1 MTMNT
6 NGLENH
12 HGHQPSDAPL
22 SIGESLE
29 ANLFEPSVIQA
40 IANQFYTA
48 IPTQNSSQVSG
59 GAIGVAAP
67 EAAVAPLGST
77 PDQGIPGAALS
88 GFAEPLSAQMPQI
101 YPPVSS
107 SSSIAS
113 PPEGTNVVPQD
124 GTVSNAPS
132 IPDQGISGGDPLTEI
147 VKQLQ
152 CQLLP
157 LFSQGSFDST
167 LPTLPVDPNPMVPAK
182 QADLSGI
189 PGSPASPPSPPTGG
203 SSGVTEAFAAVI
215 PQIYPS
221 VGSGSEIPG
230 GTLKQIAPIPE
241 ATNAVPQDATVSN
254 APSIPESGTSAM
266 PQNAPVSNAPSIPNQ
281 QISGEALM
289 EIAKK
294 LQGQIPLVFPQGI
307 LDTTTPTPPVEPSP
321 IIPGNDRD
329 LLGGFTPS
337 TSVPSGVETISQ
349 PPRAPENQNFDAFTA
364 IAQQL
369 YTQIPQIYPGSK
381 ESGPISPPSGFSQIL
396 PLSEGDLQH
405 ALKEVHTQTQTPGAP
420 DNAQP
425 SFYFLSE
432 PQLGNLGLESHE
444 GFDVYA
450 VRRDFPILH
459 QKVHGKPLIWFD
471 NGATTQKPQS
481 VIDSISRFYER
492 DNSNIHRGAHD
503 LAARSTDAY
512 EGAREKVQRFLG
524 ASSAEEIVFV
534 RGTTEGVNLVAQ
546 TYGRKYIREG
556 DEIILTTLE
565 HHANIVPW
573 QMLAQEKGA
582 VLKVVPIT
590 DRGEVILEE
599 YTRLLGPRT
608 RIVAVTQVS
617 NSLGTIVPVQEMTA
631 IAHRHGARVLIDGA
645 QAVSHF
651 PVNVQ
656 QLDADFYVFSG
667 HKLFAPT
674 GIGVVYAK
682 RELLED
688 MPPWQGGGN
697 MIRHVTF
704 EKTTYSDPPAKFEA
718 GTPNIADA
726 VGLGAAI
733 DYLNR
738 LGMVNIEQYEHK
750 LTEYGMERLRSVPGL
765 RLIGTAPNK
774 VGVLSFILDDIPY
787 EEVGKRLASEGIAV
801 RAGHHCAQP
810 SLQRY
815 GLTGT
820 VRPSLAFY
828 NTREEIDTLVEVL
841 RSIRYR

>member
-12 HGHQPSDAPL
+12 NGHQPSDAPL
-22 SIGESLE
+22 SFGESLE

-48 IPTQNSSQVSG
+48 IPTQNSRG
-59 GAIGVAAP
+59 TALPYPGAGVVLATP
-67 EAAVAPLGST
+67 EVAVPPAST
-77 PDQGIPGAALS
+77 PDQGIPGAALR
-88 GFAEPLSAQMPQI
+88 GFAEPLSTQIPQI

-107 SSSIAS
+107 SSAIAS
-113 PPEGTNVVPQD
+113 PPEATNVVPQD
-124 GTVSNAPS
+124 GTVSNAPRT
-132 IPDQGISGGDPLTEI
+132 PDQGISGDALTEI

-152 CQLLP
+152 CQLIP
-157 LFSQGSFDST
+157 VFSQGLFDSKT
-167 LPTLPVDPNPMVPAK
+167 PTLPVDPNPIVSAK

-189 PGSPASPPSPPTGG
+189 PGSASPPTPPE
-203 SSGVTEAFAAVI
+203 GVALGDTEPFSAGI
-215 PQIYPS
+215 PQIYPPVS
-221 VGSGSEIPG
+221 SSSA
-230 GTLKQIAPIPE
+230 IAPIPG

-254 APSIPESGTSAM
+254 APSIPDQGSSVI
-266 PQNAPVSNAPSIPNQ
+266 PQNATVSNAAKTPDQ
-281 QISGEALM
+281 GISGEALT
-289 EIAKK
+289 EIVKQ
-294 LQGQIPLVFPQGI
+294 LQSQIPPVFPQEI
-307 LDTTTPTPPVEPSP
+307 LDSTTPTLPVEPTP
-321 IIPGNDRD
+321 IIPAKEAD
-329 LLGGFTPS
+329 LSGSFARS

-349 PPRAPENQNFDAFTA
+349 APAAPEGINFDAFTA

-381 ESGPISPPSGFSQIL
+381 ETGPISPPSGFSQIL

-405 ALKEVHTQTQTPGAP
+405 ALKEVNTQTQTPVV
-420 DNAQP
+420 DNDTSQP

-432 PQLGNLGLESHE
+432 PQLKNLGLESHE

-459 QKVHGKPLIWFD
+459 QKVHGKPLIWLD

-492 DNSNIHRGAHD
+492 DNSNIHRAAHD
-503 LAARSTDAY
+503 LAARATDAY

-524 ASSAEEIVFV
+524 AGSAEEIVFV

-556 DEIILTTLE
+556 DEIVLTTLE

-582 VLKVVPIT
+582 ILKVVPIT
-590 DRGEVILEE
+590 DRGEVIMEE

-688 MPPWQGGGN
+688 IPPWQGGGN

-750 LTEYGMERLRSVPGL
+750 LTEYGMDRLRSVPGL

-787 EEVGKRLASEGIAV
+787 EEVGKRLAAEGIAV

>member
-1 MTMNT
+1 MNT
-6 NGLENH
+6 NRLENPN
-12 HGHQPSDAPL
+12 GHQPSDAPL
-22 SIGESLE
+22 PFGESLE

-48 IPTQNSSQVSG
+48 IPTQNSSQVPG
-59 GAIGVAAP
+59 AAIGVAATP
-67 EAAVAPLGST
+67 EVAVAPPAST
-77 PDQGIPGAALS
+77 PDQGIPGAALR
-88 GFAEPLSAQMPQI
+88 GFAEPLSAGIPQI

-113 PPEGTNVVPQD
+113 IPGATNVIPQD
-124 GTVSNAPS
+124 GTVSNAPSIPEQGISGDALTEIVKQLQSQLIPVFPQGIFDSTTPTLPVDPNPIVPAKQADLSGISGSAPTGFAEPLSAGIPQIYPPVSSSSAIAPIPGATNALPQDATVSNAPS
-132 IPDQGISGGDPLTEI
+132 IPDQGISVIPKNATVSNAPRTPDQGISGDALTEI

-152 CQLLP
+152 SQL
-157 LFSQGSFDST
+157 
-167 LPTLPVDPNPMVPAK
+167 
-182 QADLSGI
+182 I
-189 PGSPASPPSPPTGG
+189 P
-203 SSGVTEAFAAVI
+203 
-215 PQIYPS
+215 
-221 VGSGSEIPG
+221 
-230 GTLKQIAPIPE
+230 
-241 ATNAVPQDATVSN
+241 
-254 APSIPESGTSAM
+254 
-266 PQNAPVSNAPSIPNQ
+266 
-281 QISGEALM
+281 
-289 EIAKK
+289 
-294 LQGQIPLVFPQGI
+294 VFPQGI
-307 LDTTTPTPPVEPSP
+307 FDSTTPTLPVEPNP
-321 IIPGNDRD
+321 IVPAKEAD
-329 LLGGFTPS
+329 LSGSFGPS

-349 PPRAPENQNFDAFTA
+349 PPAAPEGINLDAINA

-369 YTQIPQIYPGSK
+369 YTQIPQIYPGSQ
-381 ESGPISPPSGFSQIL
+381 ERGPISPPSGFSQIL
-396 PLSEGDLQH
+396 PLSEGDLQN
-405 ALKEVHTQTQTPGAP
+405 ALKEVNTQTQTPAV
-420 DNAQP
+420 DRDTSQP

-459 QKVHGKPLIWFD
+459 QKVHGKPLIWLD
-471 NGATTQKPQS
+471 NAATTQKPQS

-492 DNSNIHRGAHD
+492 DNSNIHRAAHD
-503 LAARSTDAY
+503 LAARATDAY

-524 ASSAEEIVFV
+524 AASAEEIVFV
-534 RGTTEGVNLVAQ
+534 RGATEGVNLVAQ

-556 DEIILTTLE
+556 DEIVLTILE

-590 DRGEVILEE
+590 DRGEVIMEE

-631 IAHRHGARVLIDGA
+631 IAHRHGARVLIDGS
-645 QAVSHF
+645 QAVPHF

-682 RELLED
+682 RALLED

-697 MIRHVTF
+697 MIRNVTF
-704 EKTTYSDPPAKFEA
+704 EKTTYNDPPAKFEA
-718 GTPNIADA
+718 GTPSIADA

-738 LGMVNIEQYEHK
+738 LGLVNIGQYEHK
-750 LTEYGMERLRSVPGL
+750 LTEYATDRLRSVPGL

-787 EEVGKRLASEGIAV
+787 EEVGKRLAAVGIAV

>member
-6 NGLENH
+6 NGLENPN
-12 HGHQPSDAPL
+12 GHQPSDAPL

-48 IPTQNSSQVSG
+48 IPTQNSSQLP
-59 GAIGVAAP
+59 GAGVVLATP
-67 EAAVAPLGST
+67 EVAVPPAST
-77 PDQGIPGAALS
+77 PDQGIPGAALR
-88 GFAEPLSAQMPQI
+88 GFAAPLSAQIPQI

-107 SSSIAS
+107 SSAIA
-113 PPEGTNVVPQD
+113 PIPGATNVVPQD
-124 GTVSNAPS
+124 GTVSNAPKT
-132 IPDQGISGGDPLTEI
+132 PAQGISGEALTEI

-152 CQLLP
+152 
-157 LFSQGSFDST
+157 SQIPPVFPQEILDST
-167 LPTLPVDPNPMVPAK
+167 TPTLPVEPTPIIPPK
-182 QADLSGI
+182 EADLSG
-189 PGSPASPPSPPTGG
+189 S
-203 SSGVTEAFAAVI
+203 FA
-215 PQIYPS
+215 
-221 VGSGSEIPG
+221 
-230 GTLKQIAPIPE
+230 
-241 ATNAVPQDATVSN
+241 
-254 APSIPESGTSAM
+254 
-266 PQNAPVSNAPSIPNQ
+266 
-281 QISGEALM
+281 
-289 EIAKK
+289 
-294 LQGQIPLVFPQGI
+294 
-307 LDTTTPTPPVEPSP
+307 
-321 IIPGNDRD
+321 
-329 LLGGFTPS
+329 PS

-349 PPRAPENQNFDAFTA
+349 APAIPEGINFDAINA

-381 ESGPISPPSGFSQIL
+381 ETGPISPPSGFSQIL
-396 PLSEGDLQH
+396 PLSEGDLQN
-405 ALKEVHTQTQTPGAP
+405 ALKEVNTQIQTPVLER
-420 DNAQP
+420 DTSQP

-459 QKVHGKPLIWFD
+459 QKVHGKPLIWLD

-503 LAARSTDAY
+503 LAARATDAY

-524 ASSAEEIVFV
+524 ASSAEEIIFV

-556 DEIILTTLE
+556 DEIVLTTLE

-582 VLKVVPIT
+582 ILKVVPIT
-590 DRGEVILEE
+590 DRGEVIMEE

-750 LTEYGMERLRSVPGL
+750 LTEYGTERLRSVPGL

-787 EEVGKRLASEGIAV
+787 EEVGKRLAAEGIAV

>member
-6 NGLENH
+6 SGLENH
-12 HGHQPSDAPL
+12 NGHQPSDAPL
-22 SIGESLE
+22 SFGESLE

-48 IPTQNSSQVSG
+48 IPTQNSSQLP
-59 GAIGVAAP
+59 GAGVVLATP
-67 EAAVAPLGST
+67 EVAVPPAST
-77 PDQGIPGAALS
+77 PDQGIPGAALR
-88 GFAEPLSAQMPQI
+88 GFAEPLSAQIPQI

-107 SSSIAS
+107 SSAIAS
-113 PPEGTNVVPQD
+113 PPEATNVVPQD

-132 IPDQGISGGDPLTEI
+132 IPDQGISGDALTEI

-152 CQLLP
+152 CQLIP
-157 LFSQGSFDST
+157 VFSQGLFDSKT
-167 LPTLPVDPNPMVPAK
+167 PTLPVDPNPIVSAK

-189 PGSPASPPSPPTGG
+189 PGSAQTPPTPTGAEPFSAG
-203 SSGVTEAFAAVI
+203 I
-215 PQIYPS
+215 PQIYPPVS
-221 VGSGSEIPG
+221 SSSAISPIPG
-230 GTLKQIAPIPE
+230 S
-241 ATNAVPQDATVSN
+241 TNAVPQDATVSN
-254 APSIPESGTSAM
+254 APSIPDQGISLI
-266 PQNAPVSNAPSIPNQ
+266 PQNATVSNAPKTPDQ
-281 QISGEALM
+281 GISGEALT
-289 EIAKK
+289 EIVKQ
-294 LQGQIPLVFPQGI
+294 LQSQIPPVFPQEI
-307 LDTTTPTPPVEPSP
+307 LDSTTPTLPVEPTP
-321 IIPGNDRD
+321 IIPVNDRD
-329 LLGGFTPS
+329 LSGSFGQS
-337 TSVPSGVETISQ
+337 TLVPSGVETISQ
-349 PPRAPENQNFDAFTA
+349 APAAPEGINFDAFTA

-369 YTQIPQIYPGSK
+369 YTQIPQIYPGSQ

-405 ALKEVHTQTQTPGAP
+405 ALKEVNTQTQTPVL
-420 DNAQP
+420 DRDTSQP

-432 PQLGNLGLESHE
+432 PQLGNLGLESHD

-459 QKVHGKPLIWFD
+459 QKVHGKPLIWLD

-492 DNSNIHRGAHD
+492 DNSNIHRAAHD
-503 LAARSTDAY
+503 LAARATDAY

-524 ASSAEEIVFV
+524 A
-534 RGTTEGVNLVAQ
+534 
-546 TYGRKYIREG
+546 
-556 DEIILTTLE
+556 
-565 HHANIVPW
+565 
-573 QMLAQEKGA
+573 

-590 DRGEVILEE
+590 DRGEVIMEE

-608 RIVAVTQVS
+608 RIVAITQVS

-688 MPPWQGGGN
+688 IPPWQGGGN

-750 LTEYGMERLRSVPGL
+750 LTEYGTERLRSVPGL

>member
-6 NGLENH
+6 SGLENH
-12 HGHQPSDAPL
+12 NGHQPSDAPL
-22 SIGESLE
+22 SFGESLE

-48 IPTQNSSQVSG
+48 IPTQNSSQLP
-59 GAIGVAAP
+59 GAGVVLATP
-67 EAAVAPLGST
+67 EVAVPPAST
-77 PDQGIPGAALS
+77 PDQGIPGAALR
-88 GFAEPLSAQMPQI
+88 GFAEPLSAQIPQI

-107 SSSIAS
+107 SSAIAS
-113 PPEGTNVVPQD
+113 PPEATNVVPQD
-124 GTVSNAPS
+124 GTVSNAPKT
-132 IPDQGISGGDPLTEI
+132 PDQGISGEALTEI

-152 CQLLP
+152 CQLIP
-157 LFSQGSFDST
+157 VFSQGLFDSKT
-167 LPTLPVDPNPMVPAK
+167 PTLPVDPNPIVSAK

-189 PGSPASPPSPPTGG
+189 PGSAQTPPTPTGAEPFSAG
-203 SSGVTEAFAAVI
+203 I

-221 VGSGSEIPG
+221 VSSSSA
-230 GTLKQIAPIPE
+230 IAPIPGS
-241 ATNAVPQDATVSN
+241 TNAVPQDATVSN
-254 APSIPESGTSAM
+254 APSIPDQGISLI
-266 PQNAPVSNAPSIPNQ
+266 PQNATVSNAPKTPDQ
-281 QISGEALM
+281 GISGEALT
-289 EIAKK
+289 EIVKQ
-294 LQGQIPLVFPQGI
+294 LQSQIPPVFPQGI
-307 LDTTTPTPPVEPSP
+307 LDSTTPTLPVEPTP
-321 IIPGNDRD
+321 IIPVNDRD
-329 LLGGFTPS
+329 LSENFAPS

-349 PPRAPENQNFDAFTA
+349 APAAPEGINFDAFTA

-369 YTQIPQIYPGSK
+369 YTQIPQIYPGSQ

-405 ALKEVHTQTQTPGAP
+405 ALKEVNTQTQTPVL
-420 DNAQP
+420 DRDTSQP

-459 QKVHGKPLIWFD
+459 QKVHGKPLIWLD

-492 DNSNIHRGAHD
+492 DNSNIHRAAHD
-503 LAARSTDAY
+503 LAARATDAY

-524 ASSAEEIVFV
+524 AGSVEEIVFV

-582 VLKVVPIT
+582 ILKVVPIT
-590 DRGEVILEE
+590 DRGEVIMEE

-688 MPPWQGGGN
+688 IPPWQGGGN

-750 LTEYGMERLRSVPGL
+750 LTEYGTERLRSVPGL